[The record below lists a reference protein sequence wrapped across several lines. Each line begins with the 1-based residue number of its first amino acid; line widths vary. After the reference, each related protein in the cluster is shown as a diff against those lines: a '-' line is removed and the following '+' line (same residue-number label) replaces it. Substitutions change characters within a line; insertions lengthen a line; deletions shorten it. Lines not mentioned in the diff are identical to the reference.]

1 MIGDEDSSVSHVW
14 DSVSTQATERTW
26 NFFLRWKTS
35 ESFHHRWYLFLI
47 TKVLYRIMA
56 TITGSKTEGR
66 TQLESYCSSVQSVSH
81 VRLFATPWT
90 AAHQASLSINQL
102 LEPAQTHVH
111 RVCDAFQPSHSLII
125 LFSSCLQSFPT
136 SGSFPTSQFFASGCQ
151 SIRVSASASV
161 LPMNI
166 QKWFPLGLT
175 GLISLQSKRLLR
187 VFSNTTVQKHQFFS
201 TQHSL

>member
-1 MIGDEDSSVSHVW
+1 
-14 DSVSTQATERTW
+14 
-26 NFFLRWKTS
+26 
-35 ESFHHRWYLFLI
+35 
-47 TKVLYRIMA
+47 MA

-111 RVCDAFQPSHSLII
+111 RVCDAFQSSHSLII

-151 SIRVSASASV
+151 SIRVSASWTA
-161 LPMNI
+161 
-166 QKWFPLGLT
+166 G
-175 GLISLQSKRLLR
+175 ISLLSKGLSG
-187 VFSNTTVQKHQFFS
+187 VFSNTTVQKHKLFS
-201 TQHSL
+201 AQLPL